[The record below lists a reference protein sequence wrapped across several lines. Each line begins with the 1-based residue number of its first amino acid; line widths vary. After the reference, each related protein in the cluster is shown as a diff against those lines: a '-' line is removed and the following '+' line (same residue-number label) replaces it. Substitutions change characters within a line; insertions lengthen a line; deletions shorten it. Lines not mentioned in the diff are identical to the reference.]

1 LNYLDKTAKLVL
13 YCEGEFGRGKSK
25 TAEGILR
32 YSDNPIV
39 AVIDSSAAG
48 RSTMEMV
55 GIESAVPI
63 VSSLKECLSLRPDA
77 LVLGTAKS
85 GGHLPEEWRSDIVAA
100 LEQGLDVVSGLHDF
114 LVDDPVINKAARQN
128 NRRLLD
134 VRRPPESLPIA
145 FGLARDVKAF
155 TLLTVGS
162 DASIGKMTVTLELCK
177 EAERQGHKAKFIA
190 TGQTG
195 IMVAGGEGIAIDR
208 VIGDFMAGACE
219 QMVVDAARENEMIFV
234 EGQGALAHPGFSG
247 VTLALLHG
255 ACPDAM
261 ILCHNASRIGIGD
274 CADFPLQPLARTIE
288 AYEMM
293 ASLVH
298 PSKVIGVALNTS
310 KVDDAEAKRQIQEC
324 ERETKLPCNDAVRYG
339 CQNLVEAI
347 LAFKEGGLCK
357 QA

>member
-32 YSDNPIV
+32 YSDNPVV
-39 AVIDSSAAG
+39 AVIDSTAAG
-48 RSTMEMV
+48 RSIKEMV
-55 GIESAVPI
+55 GIDSPVPI
-63 VSSLKECLSLRPDA
+63 VASLKECLSLKPVA
-77 LVLGTAKS
+77 LVLGTAKA
-85 GGHLPEEWRSDIVAA
+85 GGHLPEEWRSDIVDA

-114 LVDDPVINKAARQN
+114 LADDPVISQAARRH

-134 VRRPPESLPIA
+134 VRRPPEGLPVA
-145 FGLARDVKAF
+145 FGLARNVDAF

-162 DASIGKMTVTLELCK
+162 DAAIGKMTVTLELCK
-177 EAERQGHKAKFIA
+177 EAERRGHKAKFIA

-219 QMVVDAARENEMIFV
+219 QMVVEAARDHDMIFV

-247 VTLALLHG
+247 VSLSLLHG
-255 ACPDAM
+255 VCPDAM
-261 ILCHNASRIGIGD
+261 ILCHNASRIGINNSP
-274 CADFPLQPLARTIE
+274 DFPLQSLARTIE
-288 AYEMM
+288 AHELM
-293 ASLVH
+293 ANLVH
-298 PSKVIGVALNTS
+298 PSKVIGIAINTS
-310 KVDDAEAKRQIQEC
+310 NVDDDEAKRQIQEC
-324 ERETKLPCNDAVRYG
+324 EQATNLPCNDAVRYG
-339 CQNLVEAI
+339 CQNLVDAI
-347 LAFKEGGLCK
+347 MAFKESGLCK